1 MDEIKNELAGKLFE
15 QLRKLYFSRTHVG
28 FEEFLRGEMKILS
41 YICVEGG
48 EFLPGQLASSLE
60 MTGGRIAG
68 ILRSLEKKG
77 YITRRTDEL
86 DRRRVL
92 VSITESGREYIVNRS
107 RALESRLDMLV
118 NAMGKENTERFI
130 DSLDLFVRTSESFFE
145 NDVSAC
151 TETENE

>member
-41 YICVEGG
+41 YICAEGG

>member
-107 RALESRLDMLV
+107 RALEARLDMLV